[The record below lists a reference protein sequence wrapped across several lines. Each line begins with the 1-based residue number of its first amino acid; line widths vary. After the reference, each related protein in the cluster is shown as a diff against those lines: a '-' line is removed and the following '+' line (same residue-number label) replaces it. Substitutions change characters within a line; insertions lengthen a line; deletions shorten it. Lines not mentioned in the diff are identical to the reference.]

1 MYFKEQADISQNYA
15 ISVEDLAH
23 SYTSGSLSTRILNAV
38 SFSVSAG
45 ETVALIGRSGSG
57 KSTLLNLISGLE
69 PIQTGEVRLKQQA
82 LSTMGDRLRTRLRG
96 TQVGFVYQA
105 FNLIPTLSVADNVS
119 LPLALANVK
128 AAEQKDRLTDMLN
141 VIGLHGRGND
151 FPDQLS
157 GGEQQRVAIARALI
171 HRPALILADEPT
183 GNLDAVSGRMV
194 LELLNELVDA
204 HDSALLLVTH
214 SGEVASVADRVLLL
228 DQGDM
233 KTLETHELG
242 NSAAW

>member
-1 MYFKEQADISQNYA
+1 
-15 ISVEDLAH
+15 
-23 SYTSGSLSTRILNAV
+23 
-38 SFSVSAG
+38 
-45 ETVALIGRSGSG
+45 VALIGRSGSG

-69 PIQTGEVRLKQQA
+69 PIQTGDVQLNQQA
-82 LSTMGDRLRTRLRG
+82 LSALNDSQRTRLRG
-96 TQVGFVYQA
+96 TQIGFVYQA
-105 FNLIPTLSVADNVS
+105 FNLIPTLNVADNIS
-119 LPLALANVK
+119 LPLALAHVNS
-128 AAEQKDRLTDMLN
+128 AEQRSRLNDMLN
-141 VIGLHGRGND
+141 AIGLSGRGND

-183 GNLDAVSGRMV
+183 GNLDAVSGRLV
-194 LELLNELVDA
+194 LELLNELVDS

-214 SGEVASVADRVLLL
+214 SGEVAAVADRVLLL
-228 DQGDM
+228 DQGDI

>member
-1 MYFKEQADISQNYA
+1 MTIARQHCA
-15 ISVEDLAH
+15 ISVDELAH
-23 SYTSGSLSTRILNAV
+23 IYTTGSVNTQILNSV

-69 PIQTGEVRLKQQA
+69 PIQSGEVRLNQQA
-82 LSTMGDRLRTRLRG
+82 LSTMNDKQRTLLRG
-96 TQVGFVYQA
+96 TQIGFVYQA
-105 FNLIPTLSVADNVS
+105 FNLIPTLSVADNIS
-119 LPLALANVK
+119 LPLALANMK
-128 AAEQKDRLTDMLN
+128 AAEQRARLDDMLH
-141 VIGLHGRGND
+141 VIGLGGRGND

-183 GNLDAVSGRMV
+183 GNLDAVSGRLV
-194 LELLNELVDA
+194 LDLLNELVDA

-214 SGEVASVADRVLLL
+214 SGEVAAVADRVVLL
-228 DQGDM
+228 DQGNM
-233 KTLETHELG
+233 KTLETHELS